1 MIRGEWGG
9 EPPLVAGH
17 EASGIAVEVGPG
29 VALVKPGERVVVS
42 LLRSCGRC
50 RSCATGYPYH
60 CQGDFALNSEHRLT
74 DRSGDPVG
82 MGLRTAAFAEE
93 TVVDQSQLVPI
104 PDDLPMDL
112 AALLACG
119 VITGFGAVVR
129 TAKVPSDS
137 SVVVLGC
144 GGVGLNAIQGAVAA
158 GAYPIIAVDLLDAKL
173 ESARE
178 FGATH
183 AIRADRDDAV
193 DAVKEITGGS
203 GADFAIITVGS
214 ASAVEQGFNMIGARG
229 TEVLVGMPEAGAN
242 VSLPA
247 GTLAVS
253 EKRIIGSCMGST
265 RLSYDIPKHVDA
277 YREKRLKLDE
287 LITERYPLEEIN
299 AAIESM
305 EKGEALRNVI
315 TFG

>member
-1 MIRGEWGG
+1 M
-9 EPPLVAGH
+9 
-17 EASGIAVEVGPG
+17 
-29 VALVKPGERVVVS
+29 
-42 LLRSCGRC
+42 
-50 RSCATGYPYH
+50 
-60 CQGDFALNSEHRLT
+60 
-74 DRSGDPVG
+74 
-82 MGLRTAAFAEE
+82 
-93 TVVDQSQLVPI
+93 
-104 PDDLPMDL
+104 
-112 AALLACG
+112 
-119 VITGFGAVVR
+119 
-129 TAKVPSDS
+129 
-137 SVVVLGC
+137 
-144 GGVGLNAIQGAVAA
+144 
-158 GAYPIIAVDLLDAKL
+158 DLLDAKL

-183 AIRADRDDAV
+183 AIRADRDDGV

-229 TEVLVGMPEAGAN
+229 TEVLVGMPEAGASVN
-242 VSLPA
+242 LPA

-253 EKRIIGSCMGST
+253 EKRVIGSCMGST